1 MPIGTLLL
9 ILQIIGA
16 MPQVIEFAKMLW
28 NLIRQIRDRRVKREA
43 KRRLRQTIWNRR
55 SIRNMSADDTITC
68 MAELED
74 VKLFVENQLRKER
87 GYV

>member
-1 MPIGTLLL
+1 MSIGMLLL

-43 KRRLRQTIWNRR
+43 IRRLRRSIWDRR
-55 SIRNMSADDTITC
+55 SIRNMSHDETITC
-68 MAELED
+68 MAELD
-74 VKLFVENQLRKER
+74 DLHQMVQDQLRKER